1 MTSSRPNPDDLLER
15 VMRDEDRQARGRL
28 KIFFGFS
35 AGVGKTF
42 AMLEAAQA
50 LRTQQQDVVAGVV
63 ETHGRAETEEQLEQ
77 IERLPP
83 RLVDYKTRLLPEFD
97 LDAALERKPQVM
109 LVDELAHSNVPGSR
123 HAKRWQDIDELLRA
137 GIDVYTTLNVQH
149 IESLNDVVGQITGIR
164 VFETVPDHVFDGADD
179 VMLVDIPPDEL
190 LARLKQGKVY
200 LPQQAE
206 KAGRNFFRK
215 GNLIALRE
223 IALRRTAD
231 RVDAD
236 MREYRA
242 DRSIAQLWQ
251 TRERIVAAVGSD
263 PGEERLI
270 REAARLAAKL
280 QAEWQVVHV
289 DLAGEREMAGRERV
303 LAYLKLA
310 QSLGAETASISGDD
324 VATALLQFARSRN
337 AGKLVIGQARSSWKT
352 WLRWQRGSLVQRMDA
367 LGSELDIYT
376 VARSRAAQREQP
388 ERDDTIATAAEN
400 LLARRRRTRGYV
412 WAVVS
417 CAVTTAIAFLV
428 NDMLHPANVIMLYLV
443 GVMLVAMRYGRSAS
457 ALVSVLSV
465 ISFDY
470 FFVDPRFSISVSDVQ
485 YLLTLGVMLAVSL
498 FISSLTAR
506 LRRQA
511 RVAMQREAR
520 ASNLYMLGKELSAL
534 LTLDQILEI
543 GRRHL
548 AAVFGARIAFL
559 LPDSGNQLRV
569 AIPEQ
574 ETGQAHV
581 LRQVD
586 DGVAQWVYD
595 NGQPAGKGTATL
607 PSAAALYLPLTATM
621 RTRGVLAF
629 AIEGVSEDERQRAAA
644 QLALPENRQ
653 MLEIC
658 CAQIAMAI
666 ERLHYAEVAQ
676 DALVTMESERLRNS
690 LLSAISHDLRT
701 PLTSLVGSADLLAA
715 NPQLEGDAR
724 TMARTISEQSQKM
737 VGLMN
742 NLLDMA
748 RLQAGAVTLNRQWN
762 ALEEVIGSALRLLN
776 RALEG
781 RPIKV
786 DLPDDLPLLRVDA
799 VLLERVIGNLVENAV
814 KYSPAGSAIAI
825 TAQVEP
831 QESQEEGAQ
840 VRVSIIDHGKGFAP
854 QMAHHAFEKF
864 TRGDNESATPGVG
877 LGLAI
882 CRAIIDAHQGR
893 IWIAPQDAA
902 HLGATVCFT
911 LPVERQ
917 PALPRETEE
926 ADEENS
932 AGPANGADSHDVK
945 E

>member
-1 MTSSRPNPDDLLER
+1 MTTRPNPDDLLER
-15 VMRDEDRQARGRL
+15 VMREEDRQARGRL
-28 KIFFGFS
+28 KVFFGFS

-42 AMLEAAQA
+42 AMLEAAQV
-50 LRTQQQDVVAGVV
+50 LRAQSIDVVAGVV
-63 ETHGRAETEEQLEQ
+63 ETHGRAETEAQLAG
-77 IERLPP
+77 IERLPIKMVAY
-83 RLVDYKTRLLPEFD
+83 RDRQLPEFD
-97 LDAALERKPQVM
+97 LDAALQRKPQVM

-164 VFETVPDHVFDGADD
+164 VFETVPDHVFDQADD

-251 TRERIVAAVGSD
+251 ARERIVVAIGSGA
-263 PGEERLI
+263 GEERLI
-270 REAARLAAKL
+270 REAARLATKL
-280 QAEWQVVHV
+280 QAEWLAVHV
-289 DLAGEREMAGRERV
+289 DLANSRRPMAGRERV
-303 LAYLKLA
+303 VAYLKLA

-324 VATALLQFARSRN
+324 LAAALLQFARARN
-337 AGKLVIGQARSSWKT
+337 AGKLVVGQ
-352 WLRWQRGSLVQRMDA
+352 QRGGWRRLLRRPGGSLSQRIAAM
-367 LGSELDIYT
+367 GEELDIYA
-376 VARSRAAQREQP
+376 VARPRARHDVRGEDAG
-388 ERDDTIATAAEN
+388 RDDSAASVAES
-400 LLARRRRTRGYV
+400 LLTRRRRTRGYA
-412 WAVVS
+412 WAAVS
-417 CAVTTAIAFLV
+417 CAVTTALAFVL
-428 NDMLHPANVIMLYLV
+428 NDFLHPANVIMLYLV

-465 ISFDY
+465 LSFDF
-470 FFVDPRFSISVSDVQ
+470 FFVAPRFSISVSDAQ
-485 YLLTLGVMLAVSL
+485 YLLTLVVMLAVSL

-548 AAVFGARIAFL
+548 AAVFGARIAFF
-559 LPDSGNQLRV
+559 LPDSANQLRP
-569 AIPEQ
+569 AEPAQ
-574 ETGQAHV
+574 EAGGVHV
-581 LRQVD
+581 LRSVD
-586 DGVAQWVYD
+586 AGVAQWVYD

-629 AIEGVSEDERQRAAA
+629 AIEGANEEERQLAAA

-653 MLEIC
+653 MLEIFC
-658 CAQIAMAI
+658 SQIAMAI

-676 DALVTMESERLRNS
+676 DALVSMESERLRNS

-701 PLTSLVGSADLLAA
+701 PLTSLVGSADVLAA
-715 NPQLEGDAR
+715 TPRLDEDAR
-724 TMARTISEQSQKM
+724 AMARTIGEQSQKM

-748 RLQAGAVTLNRQWN
+748 RLQAGVVTLNRQWN
-762 ALEEVIGSALRLLN
+762 ALEEVAGSALRLLSK
-776 RALEG
+776 ALEG
-781 RPIKV
+781 RTV
-786 DLPDDLPLLRVDA
+786 ETRLPADLPLLRVDA
-799 VLLERVIGNLVENAV
+799 VLLERVFANLVENAI
-814 KYSPAGSAIAI
+814 KYSPPGSGIAIAAHVEA
-825 TAQVEP
+825 TESGEQVK
-831 QESQEEGAQ
+831 
-840 VRVSIIDHGKGFAP
+840 VSVSDHGRGFPPA
-854 QMAHHAFEKF
+854 MAQHAFEKF
-864 TRGDNESATPGVG
+864 TRGDNESSTPGVG

-882 CRAIIDAHQGR
+882 CRAIVEAHQGR
-893 IWIAPQDAA
+893 IWIAPQEAGP
-902 HLGATVCFT
+902 GATVCFT
-911 LPVERQ
+911 LPVEVQ
-917 PALPRETEE
+917 PALPEE
-926 ADEENS
+926 
-932 AGPANGADSHDVK
+932 
-945 E
+945 

>member
-1 MTSSRPNPDDLLER
+1 MNLRPDPDDLLER
-15 VMRDEDRQARGRL
+15 VMRDEERQARGRL

-50 LRTQQQDVVAGVV
+50 LAAQDIDVVAGVV
-63 ETHGRAETEEQLEQ
+63 ETHGRAETEAQLAG
-77 IERLPP
+77 IARLPMSMVAY
-83 RLVDYKTRLLPEFD
+83 RERRLPEFD
-97 LDAALERKPQVM
+97 LDAALARKPRVM

-164 VFETVPDHVFDGADD
+164 VFETVPDHVFDEADD

-242 DRSIAQLWQ
+242 DRSIARLWQ
-251 TRERIVAAVGSD
+251 ARERIVAAVGSGA
-263 PGEERLI
+263 GEERVI

-280 QAEWQVVHV
+280 QAEWLAVHV
-289 DLAGEREMAGRERV
+289 DLPGERQAMAGRERV
-303 LAYLKLA
+303 VGYLKLA
-310 QSLGAETASISGDD
+310 QSLGAETASISGEDLP
-324 VATALLQFARSRN
+324 AALLQFARGRN
-337 AGKLVIGQARSSWKT
+337 AGKLVVGQEQGG
-352 WLRWQRGSLVQRMDA
+352 LRRLLRRPRGSLTQRIGA
-367 LGSELDIYT
+367 LGEDIDIYA
-376 VARSRAAQREQP
+376 VARSRSARGEVERSDSAAG
-388 ERDDTIATAAEN
+388 AAES
-400 LLARRRRTRGYV
+400 LLTRRRRTRGTL
-412 WAVVS
+412 WAVAS
-417 CAVTTAIAFLV
+417 CAVTTALAFVL
-428 NDMLHPANVIMLYLV
+428 NDFLHPANVIMLYLV

-465 ISFDY
+465 LSFDF
-470 FFVDPRFSISVSDVQ
+470 FFVAPRFSISVSDAQ
-485 YLLTLGVMLAVSL
+485 YLLTLVVMLAVSL

-520 ASNLYMLGKELSAL
+520 AGNLYMLGKELSAL

-548 AAVFGARIAFL
+548 AAVFGARIAFF
-559 LPDSGNQLRV
+559 LPDSAEQLRV
-569 AIPEQ
+569 AEPE
-574 ETGQAHV
+574 ESGGAHV
-581 LRQVD
+581 LKSID
-586 DGVAQWVYD
+586 AGVAQWVFD
-595 NGQPAGKGTATL
+595 NGQPAGRGTATL

-629 AIEGVSEDERQRAAA
+629 AIEAPSDEERQLAAA

-653 MLEIC
+653 MLEIFC
-658 CAQIAMAI
+658 SQIAMAI

-701 PLTSLVGSADLLAA
+701 PLTSLVGSADVLAA
-715 NPQLEGDAR
+715 NAQLDGDAR
-724 TMARTISEQSQKM
+724 AMARTISEQSQKM

-762 ALEEVIGSALRLLN
+762 ALEEVAGSALRLLAK
-776 RALEG
+776 ALEG
-781 RPIKV
+781 RAVETRIAP
-786 DLPDDLPLLRVDA
+786 DLPLLRVDA
-799 VLLERVIGNLVENAV
+799 VLLERVFANLVENAV
-814 KYSPAGSAIAI
+814 KYSPPASPIAIA
-825 TAQVEP
+825 AHVEQVD
-831 QESQEEGAQ
+831 GAPQ
-840 VRVSIIDHGKGFAP
+840 VRVSVADRGRGFPPAMV
-854 QMAHHAFEKF
+854 QHAFEKF
-864 TRGDNESATPGVG
+864 TRGDAESSTPGVG

-882 CRAIIDAHQGR
+882 CRAIVEAHQGR
-893 IWIAPQDAA
+893 IWIAPPEAGQ
-902 HLGATVCFT
+902 GAVVCFT
-911 LPVERQ
+911 LPVEAQ
-917 PALPRETEE
+917 PALPEE
-926 ADEENS
+926 
-932 AGPANGADSHDVK
+932 
-945 E
+945 

>member
-1 MTSSRPNPDDLLER
+1 MTTRPNPDDLLER
-15 VMRDEDRQARGRL
+15 VMREEDRQARGRL
-28 KIFFGFS
+28 KVFFGFS

-42 AMLEAAQA
+42 AMLEAAQVLHA
-50 LRTQQQDVVAGVV
+50 QGTDVVAGVV
-63 ETHGRAETEEQLEQ
+63 ETHGRAETEAQLAG
-77 IERLPP
+77 IERLPMKMVAY
-83 RLVDYKTRLLPEFD
+83 RDRQLPEFD
-97 LDAALERKPQVM
+97 LDAGLERKPQVM

-164 VFETVPDHVFDGADD
+164 VFETVPDHVFDQADD

-251 TRERIVAAVGSD
+251 ARERIVVAIGSGA
-263 PGEERLI
+263 GEERLI

-280 QAEWQVVHV
+280 QAEWLAVHV
-289 DLAGEREMAGRERV
+289 DLTHSRHPMVGRERV
-303 LAYLKLA
+303 VGYLKLA

-324 VATALLQFARSRN
+324 LATALLQFARARN
-337 AGKLVIGQARSSWKT
+337 AGKLVVGQ
-352 WLRWQRGSLVQRMDA
+352 QRGGWHRLLRRPGGSLSQRIAAM
-367 LGSELDIYT
+367 GEELDIYA
-376 VARSRAAQREQP
+376 VARLRARHDARGENAG
-388 ERDDTIATAAEN
+388 RDDSAASAAES
-400 LLARRRRTRGYV
+400 LLTRRRRTRGYA

-417 CAVTTAIAFLV
+417 CAVTTALAFVL
-428 NDMLHPANVIMLYLV
+428 NDFLHPANVIMLYLV

-465 ISFDY
+465 LSFDF
-470 FFVDPRFSISVSDVQ
+470 FFVAPRFSISVSDAQ
-485 YLLTLGVMLAVSL
+485 YLLTLIVMLAVSL

-548 AAVFGARIAFL
+548 AAVFGARIAFF
-559 LPDSGNQLRV
+559 LPDSANQLRPTE
-569 AIPEQ
+569 PEQ
-574 ETGQAHV
+574 ESGGAHV
-581 LRQVD
+581 LRSVD
-586 DGVAQWVYD
+586 AGVAQWVYD

-629 AIEGVSEDERQRAAA
+629 AIEGANEEERQLAAA

-653 MLEIC
+653 MLEIFC
-658 CAQIAMAI
+658 SQIAMAI

-676 DALVTMESERLRNS
+676 DALVSMESERLRNS

-701 PLTSLVGSADLLAA
+701 PLTSLVGSADVLAA
-715 NPQLEGDAR
+715 NVRLDEDAR
-724 TMARTISEQSQKM
+724 SMARTISEQSQKM

-748 RLQAGAVTLNRQWN
+748 RLQAGVVTLNRQWN
-762 ALEEVIGSALRLLN
+762 ALEEVAGSALRLLSK
-776 RALEG
+776 ALEG
-781 RPIKV
+781 RPV
-786 DLPDDLPLLRVDA
+786 ETRLPADLPLLRVDA
-799 VLLERVIGNLVENAV
+799 VLLERVFANLVENAI
-814 KYSPAGSAIAI
+814 KYSPPGSGIAIA
-825 TAQVEP
+825 AHVEAT
-831 QESQEEGAQ
+831 EGGEQ
-840 VRVSIIDHGKGFAP
+840 IKVSVSDHGRGFPPA
-854 QMAHHAFEKF
+854 MAQHAFEKF
-864 TRGDNESATPGVG
+864 TRGDNESSTPGVG

-882 CRAIIDAHQGR
+882 CRAIVEAHQGR
-893 IWIAPQDAA
+893 IWIASQEAGP
-902 HLGATVCFT
+902 GATVCFT
-911 LPVERQ
+911 LPVETQ
-917 PALPRETEE
+917 PALPEE
-926 ADEENS
+926 
-932 AGPANGADSHDVK
+932 
-945 E
+945 

>member
-1 MTSSRPNPDDLLER
+1 MNTRPDPDDLLER
-15 VMRDEDRQARGRL
+15 VMRDEERQARGRL

-50 LRTQQQDVVAGVV
+50 LAAQDVDVIAGVV
-63 ETHGRAETEEQLEQ
+63 ETHGRAETEAQLAGLT
-77 IERLPP
+77 RLPLRMVP
-83 RLVDYKTRLLPEFD
+83 YRDRQLPEFD
-97 LDAALERKPQVM
+97 LDAALERKPGVI

-190 LARLKQGKVY
+190 LARLQQGKVY

-236 MREYRA
+236 MRQYRA

-251 TRERIVAAVGSD
+251 ARERIVVAVGSGA
-263 PGEERLI
+263 GEERLI

-280 QAEWQVVHV
+280 QAEWLAVHV
-289 DLAGEREMAGRERV
+289 DLPGQRQAMDARERV
-303 LAYLKLA
+303 VAYLKLA
-310 QSLGAETASISGDD
+310 QSLGAETASISGEEL
-324 VATALLQFARSRN
+324 AAALLQFARSRN
-337 AGKLVIGQARSSWKT
+337 AGKLVIGQPAGGLHHL
-352 WLRWQRGSLVQRMDA
+352 LRWPRGTLAQRIARGGAEIDL
-367 LGSELDIYT
+367 YT
-376 VARSRAAQREQP
+376 IARSRTRQQGETARTDGAAS
-388 ERDDTIATAAEN
+388 AAEE
-400 LLARRRRTRGYV
+400 LLTRRRRTRGTL
-412 WAVVS
+412 WALAS
-417 CAVTTAIAFLV
+417 CAITTTLAFVL
-428 NDMLHPANVIMLYLV
+428 DGKLHPANVIMLYLV
-443 GVMLVAMRYGRSAS
+443 GVMLVAMRYGRAAS

-465 ISFDY
+465 LSFDF
-470 FFVDPRFSISVSDVQ
+470 FFVDPRFSITVSDAQ
-485 YLLTLGVMLAVSL
+485 YLLTLAVMLAVSL

-511 RVAMQREAR
+511 SVAMQREGR
-520 ASNLYMLGKELSAL
+520 AANLYMLGKELSAL

-548 AAVFGARIAFL
+548 AAVFGARIAFF
-559 LPDSGNQLRV
+559 LPDSADQLRL
-569 AIPEQ
+569 AEPEQ
-574 ETGQAHV
+574 EGGAHV
-581 LRQVD
+581 LKSVD
-586 DGVAQWVYD
+586 AGVAQWVYD
-595 NGQPAGKGTATL
+595 NGQAAGKGTATL

-629 AIEGVSEDERQRAAA
+629 AIEAPSEEERQLAAA

-653 MLEIC
+653 MLEIFC
-658 CAQIAMAI
+658 SQIAMAI

-676 DALVTMESERLRNS
+676 DAVVTMESERLRNS

-701 PLTSLVGSADLLAA
+701 PLTSLVGSAEVLAA
-715 NPQLEGDAR
+715 NARLDDDAR
-724 TMARTISEQSQKM
+724 AMALTISEQSQKM

-748 RLQAGAVTLNRQWN
+748 RLQAGVVTLNRQWN
-762 ALEEVIGSALRLLN
+762 ALEELAGSALRLLAK
-776 RALEG
+776 ALEG
-781 RPIKV
+781 RQVETRIASG
-786 DLPDDLPLLRVDA
+786 LPLLRVDA
-799 VLLERVIGNLVENAV
+799 VLLERVLANLVENAI
-814 KYSPAGSAIAI
+814 KYSPPGSPIAI
-825 TAQVEP
+825 SAHVED
-831 QESQEEGAQ
+831 SEGAPQ
-840 VRVSIIDHGKGFAP
+840 VKVSVADQGRGFP
-854 QMAHHAFEKF
+854 PSMTQHAFEKF
-864 TRGDNESATPGVG
+864 TRGDNESSTPGVG

-882 CRAIIDAHQGR
+882 CRAIIEAHQGR
-893 IWIAPQDAA
+893 IWIAPQEAGQ
-902 HLGATVCFT
+902 GATVCFM
-911 LPVERQ
+911 LPVETQ
-917 PALPRETEE
+917 PALPEE
-926 ADEENS
+926 
-932 AGPANGADSHDVK
+932 
-945 E
+945 

>member
-1 MTSSRPNPDDLLER
+1 MTTRPNPDDLLER
-15 VMRDEDRQARGRL
+15 VMREEDRQARGRL
-28 KIFFGFS
+28 KVFFGFS

-50 LRTQQQDVVAGVV
+50 LATQDIDVVAGVV
-63 ETHGRAETEEQLEQ
+63 ETHGRAETEEQLKG
-77 IERLPP
+77 IERLPM
-83 RLVDYKTRLLPEFD
+83 RMVAYRNRQLPEFD
-97 LDAALERKPQVM
+97 LDAALARRPQVM

-164 VFETVPDHVFDGADD
+164 VFETVPDHVFDQADD

-251 TRERIVAAVGSD
+251 ARERIVAAIGSG

-280 QAEWQVVHV
+280 QAQWLAVHV
-289 DLAGEREMAGRERV
+289 DLPGDRQAMAGRERV
-303 LAYLKLA
+303 LGYLKLA
-310 QSLGAETASISGDD
+310 QSLGAETASISGEELP
-324 VATALLQFARSRN
+324 AALLQFARSRN
-337 AGKLVIGQARSSWKT
+337 AGKLVVGQGRGGWRKL
-352 WLRWQRGSLVQRMDA
+352 LRWPSGSLMQRIAA
-367 LGSELDIYT
+367 LGEDIDIYS
-376 VARSRAAQREQP
+376 VARSRAARTAEDP
-388 ERDDTIATAAEN
+388 HADSAAGAAET
-400 LLARRRRTRGYV
+400 LLTRRRRTRGYV
-412 WAVVS
+412 WAVAS
-417 CAVTTAIAFLV
+417 CAATTALAFVL
-428 NDMLHPANVIMLYLV
+428 NGFLHPANVIMLYLV

-465 ISFDY
+465 LCFDF
-470 FFVDPRFSISVSDVQ
+470 FFVAPRFSITVSDAQ
-485 YLLTLGVMLAVSL
+485 YLLTLAVMLAVSL

-520 ASNLYMLGKELSAL
+520 AGNLYMLGKELSAL

-548 AAVFGARIAFL
+548 AAVFGARIAFF
-559 LPDSGNQLRV
+559 LPDSADRLRL
-569 AIPEQ
+569 AEPEQ
-574 ETGQAHV
+574 ESGSAHV
-581 LRQVD
+581 LRSVD
-586 DGVAQWVYD
+586 AGVAQWVYD

-629 AIEGVSEDERQRAAA
+629 AIEAPTDEERQLAAA
-644 QLALPENRQ
+644 GLALPENRQ
-653 MLEIC
+653 MLEIFC
-658 CAQIAMAI
+658 SQIAMAI

-701 PLTSLVGSADLLAA
+701 PLTSLVGSADVLAA
-715 NPQLEGDAR
+715 NPRLDDDAR
-724 TMARTISEQSQKM
+724 AMARTIGEQSQKM

-748 RLQAGAVTLNRQWN
+748 RLQAGVVTLNRQWN
-762 ALEEVIGSALRLLN
+762 ALEEVIGSALRLL
-776 RALEG
+776 AKPLEG
-781 RPIKV
+781 RSVETRIPA
-786 DLPDDLPLLRVDA
+786 DLPLLRVDA
-799 VLLERVIGNLVENAV
+799 VLLERVFANLVENAA
-814 KYSPAGSAIAI
+814 KYSPPGSGIAIA
-825 TAQVEP
+825 AQVEDID
-831 QESQEEGAQ
+831 GARQ
-840 VRVSIIDHGKGFAP
+840 VKVGVCDHGRGFPP
-854 QMAHHAFEKF
+854 QMVQHAFEKF
-864 TRGDNESATPGVG
+864 TRGDNESSTPGVG

-882 CRAIIDAHQGR
+882 CRAIVEAHQGR
-893 IWIAPQDAA
+893 IWIAGQQPGQ
-902 HLGATVCFT
+902 GATVCFT
-911 LPVERQ
+911 LPVETQ
-917 PALPRETEE
+917 PALPEE
-926 ADEENS
+926 
-932 AGPANGADSHDVK
+932 
-945 E
+945 

>member
-1 MTSSRPNPDDLLER
+1 MTTRPNPDDLLER
-15 VMRDEDRQARGRL
+15 VMREEDRQSRGRL
-28 KIFFGFS
+28 KVFFGFS

-42 AMLEAAQA
+42 AMLEAAQV
-50 LRTQQQDVVAGVV
+50 LRAQNIDVVAGVV
-63 ETHGRAETEEQLEQ
+63 ETHGRSETEEQLQ
-77 IERLPP
+77 GIERLPMKKVAY
-83 RLVDYKTRLLPEFD
+83 RDRLLPEFD
-97 LDAALERKPQVM
+97 LDAALQRKPQVM

-164 VFETVPDHVFDGADD
+164 VFETVPDHVFDQADD

-200 LPQQAE
+200 MPQQAE

-251 TRERIVAAVGSD
+251 ARERIVVAVGSGA
-263 PGEERLI
+263 GEERLI

-280 QAEWQVVHV
+280 QAEWLAVHV
-289 DLAGEREMAGRERV
+289 DLANGSQALAGRERV
-303 LAYLKLA
+303 LGYLKLA
-310 QSLGAETASISGDD
+310 QSLGAETASISGDEL
-324 VATALLQFARSRN
+324 ATALLQFTKSRN
-337 AGKLVIGQARSSWKT
+337 AGKLVIGQ
-352 WLRWQRGSLVQRMDA
+352 QRGRLAKRIAA
-367 LGSELDIYT
+367 LGEGVDIYT
-376 VARSRAAQREQP
+376 VARSRTAAGDGDSREDSVADAAQ
-388 ERDDTIATAAEN
+388 D
-400 LLARRRRTRGYV
+400 LLTRRRRMRGYA
-412 WAVVS
+412 WAVAS
-417 CAVTTAIAFLV
+417 CAVTTALAFVL
-428 NDMLHPANVIMLYLV
+428 NDFLHPANVIMLYLV
-443 GVMLVAMRYGRSAS
+443 GVMLVAMRHGRSAS

-465 ISFDY
+465 LSFDF

-485 YLLTLGVMLAVSL
+485 YLLTLLVMLAVSL

-511 RVAMQREAR
+511 SVAMQRETR

-548 AAVFGARIAFL
+548 AAVFGARIAFF
-559 LPDSGNQLRV
+559 LPDSANQLHL
-569 AIPEQ
+569 AEPEQ
-574 ETGQAHV
+574 EAGGAHV
-581 LRQVD
+581 LKSVD
-586 DGVAQWVYD
+586 AGVAQWVYD

-629 AIEGVSEDERQRAAA
+629 AIEGASEDERQLAAA

-653 MLEIC
+653 MLEIFC
-658 CAQIAMAI
+658 SQIAMAI

-676 DALVTMESERLRNS
+676 DALVSMESERLRNS

-701 PLTSLVGSADLLAA
+701 PLTSLVGSADVLAA
-715 NPQLEGDAR
+715 NPRLDEDAR
-724 TMARTISEQSQKM
+724 AMARTIGEQSQKM

-762 ALEEVIGSALRLLN
+762 ALEEVAGSALRLLSKT
-776 RALEG
+776 LEG
-781 RPIKV
+781 RSV
-786 DLPDDLPLLRVDA
+786 EVRLPAGLPLLRVDA
-799 VLLERVIGNLVENAV
+799 VLLERVFANLVENAA
-814 KYSPAGSAIAI
+814 KYSPPGSAIAI
-825 TAQVEP
+825 AAHVETTD
-831 QESQEEGAQ
+831 GAQ
-840 VRVSIIDHGKGFAP
+840 QVKVSVSDHGRGFPPA
-854 QMAHHAFEKF
+854 MAQHAFEKF
-864 TRGDNESATPGVG
+864 TRGDNESSTPGVG

-882 CRAIIDAHQGR
+882 CRAIVEAHQGR
-893 IWIAPQDAA
+893 IWIAPQEP
-902 HLGATVCFT
+902 GQGTTVCFT
-911 LPVERQ
+911 LPVEAQ
-917 PALPRETEE
+917 PDLPEE
-926 ADEENS
+926 
-932 AGPANGADSHDVK
+932 
-945 E
+945 

>member
-1 MTSSRPNPDDLLER
+1 MTTRPDPDDLLER
-15 VMRDEDRQARGRL
+15 VMRDEERQARGRL

-50 LRTQQQDVVAGVV
+50 LAAQGGDVVAGVV
-63 ETHGRAETEEQLEQ
+63 ETHGRAETEAQLAGLA
-77 IERLPP
+77 RLPM
-83 RLVDYKTRLLPEFD
+83 RMVAYRDRQLPEFD
-97 LDAALERKPQVM
+97 LDAALERKPGVI

-164 VFETVPDHVFDGADD
+164 VFETVPDHVFDEADD

-190 LARLKQGKVY
+190 LARLQQGKVY

-236 MREYRA
+236 MRQYRA

-251 TRERIVAAVGSD
+251 ARERIVVAIGSGS
-263 PGEERLI
+263 GEERLI

-280 QAEWQVVHV
+280 QAQWLAVHV
-289 DLAGEREMAGRERV
+289 DLPGQRQAMEARERV
-303 LAYLKLA
+303 VSYLKLA
-310 QSLGAETASISGDD
+310 HSLGAETASISGEEL
-324 VATALLQFARSRN
+324 AAALLQFARSRN
-337 AGKLVIGQARSSWKT
+337 AGKLVIGQEEGGLRRLLRWPRGTLAQRIARSGGEID
-352 WLRWQRGSLVQRMDA
+352 L
-367 LGSELDIYT
+367 YT
-376 VARSRAAQREQP
+376 IARSRTRHQHEPARPDSAAS
-388 ERDDTIATAAEN
+388 AAEA
-400 LLARRRRTRGYV
+400 LLTRRRRTRGTL
-412 WAVVS
+412 WAVAS
-417 CAVTTAIAFLV
+417 CAITTTLAFLL
-428 NDMLHPANVIMLYLV
+428 DGKLHPANVIMLYLV
-443 GVMLVAMRYGRSAS
+443 GVMLVAMRYGRAAS

-465 ISFDY
+465 LSFDF
-470 FFVDPRFSISVSDVQ
+470 FFVDPRFSITVSDAQ
-485 YLLTLGVMLAVSL
+485 YLLTLAVMLAVSL

-511 RVAMQREAR
+511 SVAMQREAR
-520 ASNLYMLGKELSAL
+520 AANLYMLGKELSAL

-548 AAVFGARIAFL
+548 AAVFGARIAFF
-559 LPDSGNQLRV
+559 LPDSADQLRL
-569 AIPEQ
+569 AEPEQ
-574 ETGQAHV
+574 DSGAAHV
-581 LRQVD
+581 FRNVD
-586 DGVAQWVYD
+586 AGVAQWVYD
-595 NGQPAGKGTATL
+595 NGQAAGKGTATL

-629 AIEGVSEDERQRAAA
+629 AIEAPSEEERQLAAA

-653 MLEIC
+653 MLEIFC
-658 CAQIAMAI
+658 SQIAMAI

-701 PLTSLVGSADLLAA
+701 PLTSLVGSADVLAA
-715 NPQLEGDAR
+715 NARLDDDAR
-724 TMARTISEQSQKM
+724 AMARTISEQSQKM

-748 RLQAGAVTLNRQWN
+748 RLQAGVVTLNRQWN
-762 ALEEVIGSALRLLN
+762 ALEELAGSALRLLAK
-776 RALEG
+776 ALEG
-781 RPIKV
+781 RQV
-786 DLPDDLPLLRVDA
+786 DTRIAPELPLLRVDA
-799 VLLERVIGNLVENAV
+799 VQLERVLANLVENAI
-814 KYSPAGSAIAI
+814 KYSPPGTPIGISAH
-825 TAQVEP
+825 VE
-831 QESQEEGAQ
+831 
-840 VRVSIIDHGKGFAP
+840 HGDGAP
-854 QMAHHAFEKF
+854 QVKVCVTDQGRGFPPTMAQHAFEKF

-882 CRAIIDAHQGR
+882 CRAIIEAHQGR
-893 IWIAPQDAA
+893 IWIAPQEAGQ
-902 HLGATVCFT
+902 GATVCFT
-911 LPVERQ
+911 LPVETQ
-917 PALPRETEE
+917 PAPPEE
-926 ADEENS
+926 
-932 AGPANGADSHDVK
+932 
-945 E
+945 

>member
-1 MTSSRPNPDDLLER
+1 MTTRPNPDDLLER
-15 VMRDEDRQARGRL
+15 VMRDEERQARGRL
-28 KIFFGFS
+28 KVFFGFS

-50 LRTQQQDVVAGVV
+50 LAAQGIDVVAGVV
-63 ETHGRAETEEQLEQ
+63 ETHGRADTETQLAG
-77 IERLPP
+77 LP
-83 RLVDYKTRLLPEFD
+83 RLDMRLVAYRDRQLPEFD

-164 VFETVPDHVFDGADD
+164 VFETVPDHVFDEADD

-251 TRERIVAAVGSD
+251 ARERIVAAIGSG
-263 PGEERLI
+263 PGEERVI

-280 QAEWQVVHV
+280 QAEWLAVHV
-289 DLAGEREMAGRERV
+289 DLPGERQDMAARERV
-303 LAYLKLA
+303 LGYLKLA
-310 QSLGAETASISGDD
+310 QSLGAETAGISGDRLP
-324 VATALLQFARSRN
+324 AALLQFARARN
-337 AGKLVIGQARSSWKT
+337 AGKLVVGQDAGQAGGWRRR
-352 WLRWQRGSLVQRMDA
+352 LRWPSGALAQRIAAEGEDI
-367 LGSELDIYT
+367 DIYT
-376 VARSRAAQREQP
+376 VARTRAARAAA
-388 ERDDTIATAAEN
+388 DDRPDSAASAAES
-400 LLARRRRTRGYV
+400 LLTRRRRTRGSL
-412 WAVVS
+412 WAVAS
-417 CAVTTAIAFLV
+417 CAVTTALAFVL
-428 NDMLHPANVIMLYLV
+428 NDFLHPANVIMLYLV

-465 ISFDY
+465 LSFDF
-470 FFVDPRFSISVSDVQ
+470 FFVAPRFSISVSDAQ
-485 YLLTLGVMLAVSL
+485 YLLTLVVMLAVSL

-520 ASNLYMLGKELSAL
+520 AGNLYMLGKELSAL

-548 AAVFGARIAFL
+548 AAVFGARIAFF
-559 LPDSGNQLRV
+559 LPDSADRLRL
-569 AIPEQ
+569 AEPEQ
-574 ETGQAHV
+574 ESGGAHV
-581 LRQVD
+581 LKSVD
-586 DGVAQWVYD
+586 AGVAQWVYD
-595 NGQPAGKGTATL
+595 NGQPAGRGTATL

-629 AIEGVSEDERQRAAA
+629 AIDAPSDEERELAAA
-644 QLALPENRQ
+644 QSALPENRQ
-653 MLEIC
+653 MLEIFC
-658 CAQIAMAI
+658 SQIAMAI

-701 PLTSLVGSADLLAA
+701 PLTSLVGSADVLAA
-715 NPQLEGDAR
+715 NARLDDDAR
-724 TMARTISEQSQKM
+724 AMARTISAQSQKM

-762 ALEEVIGSALRLLN
+762 ALEEVIGSALRLLAK
-776 RALEG
+776 ALEG
-781 RPIKV
+781 RVVETRIPAG
-786 DLPDDLPLLRVDA
+786 LPLLRVDA
-799 VLLERVIGNLVENAV
+799 VLLERVFANLVENAV
-814 KYSPAGSAIAI
+814 KYSPPGSGIAIA
-825 TAQVEP
+825 AQVE
-831 QESQEEGAQ
+831 QVDGAAQ
-840 VRVSIIDHGKGFAP
+840 LKVSVSDHGRGFP
-854 QMAHHAFEKF
+854 PSMAQHAFEKF
-864 TRGDNESATPGVG
+864 TRGDNESSTPGVG

-893 IWIAPQDAA
+893 IWIAPQD
-902 HLGATVCFT
+902 GAQGAVVCFT
-911 LPVERQ
+911 LPVEAQ
-917 PALPRETEE
+917 PALPEE
-926 ADEENS
+926 
-932 AGPANGADSHDVK
+932 
-945 E
+945 

>member
-1 MTSSRPNPDDLLER
+1 MNTRPDPDDLLER
-15 VMRDEDRQARGRL
+15 VMRDEERQARGRL
-28 KIFFGFS
+28 KVFFGFS

-50 LRTQQQDVVAGVV
+50 LAAQETDVVAGVV
-63 ETHGRAETEEQLEQ
+63 ETHGRADTEAQLAG
-77 IERLPP
+77 IERLPM
-83 RLVDYKTRLLPEFD
+83 RMVAYRDRQLPEFD
-97 LDAALERKPQVM
+97 LDAALERKPRVM

-164 VFETVPDHVFDGADD
+164 VFETVPDHVFDEADD

-251 TRERIVAAVGSD
+251 ARERIVAAIGSG

-280 QAEWQVVHV
+280 QAEWLAVHV
-289 DLAGEREMAGRERV
+289 DLPGDRQAMAGRERV
-303 LAYLKLA
+303 VGYLKLA
-310 QSLGAETASISGDD
+310 QSLGAETASISGEDL
-324 VATALLQFARSRN
+324 AGALLQFAKGRN
-337 AGKLVIGQARSSWKT
+337 AGKLVIGQESGGLRR
-352 WLRWQRGSLVQRMDA
+352 WLRWPAGSLSQRIA
-367 LGSELDIYT
+367 GSGEDIDIYT
-376 VARSRAAQREQP
+376 VARSRAARHADESV
-388 ERDDTIATAAEN
+388 DSAATVAEA
-400 LLARRRRTRGYV
+400 LLTRRRRTRGTL
-412 WAVVS
+412 WAVAS
-417 CAVTTAIAFLV
+417 CAATTAIAFVL
-428 NDMLHPANVIMLYLV
+428 DGKLHPANVIMLYLV

-457 ALVSVLSV
+457 ILVSVLSV
-465 ISFDY
+465 LSFDF
-470 FFVDPRFSISVSDVQ
+470 FFVAPRFSISVSDAQ
-485 YLLTLGVMLAVSL
+485 YLLTLVVMLAVSL

-511 RVAMQREAR
+511 SVAMQREAR
-520 ASNLYMLGKELSAL
+520 AGNLYMLGKELSAL

-548 AAVFGARIAFL
+548 AAVFGARIAFF
-559 LPDSGNQLRV
+559 LPDSADQLRL
-569 AIPEQ
+569 AEPEQ
-574 ETGQAHV
+574 DAGGAHV
-581 LRQVD
+581 LRSVD
-586 DGVAQWVYD
+586 EGVAQWVYD
-595 NGQPAGKGTATL
+595 NGQAAGKGTATL

-629 AIEGVSEDERQRAAA
+629 AIEAPSEEERQLAAA

-653 MLEIC
+653 MLEIFC
-658 CAQIAMAI
+658 SQIAMAI

-701 PLTSLVGSADLLAA
+701 PLTSLVGSADVLAA
-715 NPQLEGDAR
+715 NARLDDDAR
-724 TMARTISEQSQKM
+724 AMARTISEQSQKM

-748 RLQAGAVTLNRQWN
+748 RLQAGVVTLNRQWN
-762 ALEEVIGSALRLLN
+762 ALEELIGSALRLLAK
-776 RALEG
+776 ALEG
-781 RPIKV
+781 RSVETRIRA
-786 DLPDDLPLLRVDA
+786 DLPLLRVDA
-799 VLLERVIGNLVENAV
+799 VLLERVFANLVENAV
-814 KYSPAGSAIAI
+814 KYSPPGSGI
-825 TAQVEP
+825 TVTAHVEDG
-831 QESQEEGAQ
+831 EGGAQ
-840 VRVSIIDHGKGFAP
+840 VKVCVCDHGRGFPPA
-854 QMAHHAFEKF
+854 MAQHAFEKF
-864 TRGDNESATPGVG
+864 TRGDNESSTPGVG

-882 CRAIIDAHQGR
+882 CRAIVEAHQGK
-893 IWIAPQDAA
+893 IWIAPQEAGQ
-902 HLGATVCFT
+902 GASVCFT
-911 LPVERQ
+911 LPVETQ
-917 PALPRETEE
+917 PALPEE
-926 ADEENS
+926 
-932 AGPANGADSHDVK
+932 
-945 E
+945 